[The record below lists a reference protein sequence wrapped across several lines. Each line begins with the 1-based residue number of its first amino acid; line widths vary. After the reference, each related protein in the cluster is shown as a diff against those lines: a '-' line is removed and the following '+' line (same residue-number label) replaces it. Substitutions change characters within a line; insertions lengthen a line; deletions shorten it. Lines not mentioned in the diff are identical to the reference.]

1 LDSDELLLDHLAG
14 GDPSAFETL
23 FLRYA
28 PQVYRVVYRLAGSPE
43 TAEDI
48 VQETFLT
55 LLHNPPRRP
64 LAAPLVAWLCRVALN
79 RGYNLLRGVERE
91 EQRLA
96 GWEITP
102 FAPEPAEAAIR
113 REEQLEVRMALAR
126 LPERQ
131 SRLLLLRYAGL
142 SYAEIAAA
150 LELAPGS
157 VGTMLQR
164 AERAFLD
171 VFEAGRSAS
180 HEGSNLTRTA

>member
-14 GDPSAFETL
+14 GDPAAFETL

-28 PQVYRVVYRLAGSPE
+28 PQVYRAVYRLAGSPE

-48 VQETFLT
+48 LQETFLT
-55 LLHNPPRRP
+55 LFHQPPRRP
-64 LAAPLVAWLCRVALN
+64 MEAPLVAWLCRVALN
-79 RGYNLLRGVERE
+79 RGYNLLRGIQRE

-96 GWEITP
+96 GWQMTP
-102 FAPEPAEAAIR
+102 LAQDPDEAAIR
-113 REEQLEVRMALAR
+113 REEQIEVRMALAR

-131 SRLLLLRYAGL
+131 SRLLLLRHAGL

-157 VGTMLQR
+157 IGTMLVR
-164 AERAFLD
+164 AERAFLE
-171 VFEAGRSAS
+171 VFQADQPAGPEDTHLTRSA
-180 HEGSNLTRTA
+180 